1 MTCPFILAVQSALS
15 YRPDLIILDYVMP
28 VMDGGDVVSKLQENS
43 FLRTIPVV
51 MVTALV
57 SNREM
62 GSQGSVHAGG
72 QLMLAKPISFPNL
85 LRSMEAQFAEAS

>member
-1 MTCPFILAVQSALS
+1 MENHSPQAVQRALS

-85 LRSMEAQFAEAS
+85 LRSIEAQFAEAS

>member
-1 MTCPFILAVQSALS
+1 MAWDEKAGRRGGQPLSFINDLS
-15 YRPDLIILDYVMP
+15 LY
-28 VMDGGDVVSKLQENS
+28 
-43 FLRTIPVV
+43 FWFFRTIPVV